1 MRKKIVVCVIA
12 AICLFVS
19 ASPWEGA
26 AAVAPEGELPGNGR
40 YIATNSFPRNTVV
53 DIVNIETNKSTRV
66 IVARSLDSPGL
77 LAIISREAAELIGMR
92 PGSVSRI
99 RMTQPSDPVAYVRFT
114 EGLASGIPDYD
125 SGDVITEERYAEE
138 FVNPS
143 VPPSSVSA
151 VPPAVP
157 PAPPAFGAASDTGY
171 PAYVLEPEWSGA
183 KSNTGS
189 ARDIVHLPP
198 IYIPS
203 EIKPEIVPPVIP
215 EKIAETGTDKE
226 DEKEE
231 VAEVAEVSDVSD
243 KVAETEP
250 EDTEI
255 TDEIPEKL
263 ADAET
268 GESEEDE
275 LNEEPGKIAETEPA
289 DEEKTEETPVKTA
302 EVFPEDDSETVAD
315 YVPEDE
321 YFEGDFPEESEAIA
335 GEEDEPKDDTEKPSV
350 AAGYN
355 IVPADERPPPSVYG
369 LDPEMIISG
378 ITNGSKSETAK
389 PETAKPEIAKPET
402 AKPETSY
409 SETLYPKTSY
419 PETPVKSNTFDGEYN
434 FSAQKITKLESGYY
448 VQLAS
453 FDSVESVQSGI
464 SRIEQRYEP
473 KVYKDGDKWY
483 RILLGP
489 LNQGESAAILARFK
503 SIGYKDAFVRVAR

>member
-1 MRKKIVVCVIA
+1 MRIRGENKMRKKIVVCVIA
-12 AICLFVS
+12 ALCLFVS

-77 LAIISREAAELIGMR
+77 LAIVSREAAELIGMR

-114 EGLASGIPDYD
+114 ESLASGIPDYD
-125 SGDVITEERYAEE
+125 SGDVITEERYVEE

-143 VPPSSVSA
+143 TPPGSVA
-151 VPPAVP
+151 VVPPAVP
-157 PAPPAFGAASDTGY
+157 PAPPAFAAAPDTGY

-189 ARDIVHLPP
+189 IAGSARDIIDLPP

-203 EIKPEIVPPVIP
+203 EKKPEIVPSVLPV
-215 EKIAETGTDKE
+215 KIAETETGKE
-226 DEKEE
+226 EEKE
-231 VAEVAEVSDVSD
+231 EVAEVSDVSG
-243 KVAETEP
+243 KIAETEP

-268 GESEEDE
+268 EESEEDE
-275 LNEEPGKIAETEPA
+275 LNEDAGKIAETEPA
-289 DEEKTEETPVKTA
+289 DEVKTEETPEKTA
-302 EVFPEDDSETVAD
+302 EVFPEDDSEAVAV
-315 YVPEDE
+315 YVPDDE
-321 YFEGDFPEESEAIA
+321 YFEGDFPEERETIA
-335 GEEDEPKDDTEKPSV
+335 GEEDEHKDDTEKPSV

-355 IVPADERPPPSVYG
+355 MVPADERPPSSVYG
-369 LDPEMIISG
+369 LDPALIISG
-378 ITNGSKSETAK
+378 ITNGSKSETV
-389 PETAKPEIAKPET
+389 
-402 AKPETSY
+402 KPETSY
-409 SETLYPKTSY
+409 SETSYPKASY
-419 PETPVKSNTFDGEYN
+419 PETPVKTNTFDSEYN
-434 FSAQKITKLESGYY
+434 FSAQRITKLESGYY

-453 FDSVESVQSGI
+453 FDSAESVQSGI